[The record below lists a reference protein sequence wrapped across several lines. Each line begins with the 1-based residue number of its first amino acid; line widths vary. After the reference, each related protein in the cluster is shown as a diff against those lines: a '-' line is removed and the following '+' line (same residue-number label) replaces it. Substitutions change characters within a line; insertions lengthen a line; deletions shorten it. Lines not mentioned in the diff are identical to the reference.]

1 MAVEEYGAMFLVVGI
16 SAIVGF
22 IIGKITTNAQNNKK
36 IGQRITSSEI
46 EQWKINPKYATILEQ
61 KIPEKVAAD
70 ELSKLEKVK
79 ASNEKEVLR
88 IRDDLKT
95 FIKDLTKIREES
107 KSMTS
112 PAAKASQ
119 IEIAISMIMSSYSEL
134 RLDAEACNDINVTHG
149 YSKRLLNFIKNGSV
163 KPGLSNQMNTL
174 GLDMEIKNPFKKNLA
189 MIASQMEGMVSEN
202 QDKMEEFFG
211 MSAR

>member
-79 ASNEKEVLR
+79 ASNDNEVTR

-95 FIKDLTKIREES
+95 FIKDLTKIREEAAS
-107 KSMTS
+107 MESQAEKSAQM
-112 PAAKASQ
+112 
-119 IEIAISMIMSSYSEL
+119 EIAVSMIMSSYAEL
-134 RLDAEACNDINVTHG
+134 RLDAEACNDINVSHG
-149 YSKRLLNFIKNGSV
+149 YSKRLLQYIKNGSV
-163 KPGLSNQMNTL
+163 KPGLSRQMNKD
-174 GLDMEIKNPFKKNLA
+174 GLELEIKNPFKKNLTL
-189 MIASQMEGMVSEN
+189 IASQMEGMVSEN
-202 QDKMEEFFG
+202 QEQ
-211 MSAR
+211 MSAFFNIR